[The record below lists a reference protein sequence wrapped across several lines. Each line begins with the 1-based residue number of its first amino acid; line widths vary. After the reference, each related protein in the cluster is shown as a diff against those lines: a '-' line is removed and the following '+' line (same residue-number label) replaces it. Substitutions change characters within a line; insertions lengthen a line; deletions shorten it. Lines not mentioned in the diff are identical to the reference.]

1 MKGNDIKQY
10 TGENSKTYIAY
21 SGKVYD
27 VSASKLWKKG
37 IHMRLHKGG
46 NDLTASLEV
55 APHGDEVLKKFAVV
69 GNFEEEETVQ
79 TTKERLR
86 LLYRMFH
93 PHPVFVHF
101 PIALFVFSA
110 FLDIVWLITDSH
122 SFALAAGY
130 SYIGAAAGNIPAIF
144 AGLLSWWV
152 NYDLAKTTTFKRK
165 IVGSSLLFI
174 FSITTILLYIYN
186 APIYLISIAVWL
198 SAGLVVY
205 TAYQGGKITFPV

>member
-1 MKGNDIKQY
+1 
-10 TGENSKTYIAY
+10 
-21 SGKVYD
+21 
-27 VSASKLWKKG
+27 
-37 IHMRLHKGG
+37 
-46 NDLTASLEV
+46 
-55 APHGDEVLKKFAVV
+55 
-69 GNFEEEETVQ
+69 
-79 TTKERLR
+79 
-86 LLYRMFH
+86 MFH

-110 FLDIVWLITDSH
+110 FLDIVWLITNSH